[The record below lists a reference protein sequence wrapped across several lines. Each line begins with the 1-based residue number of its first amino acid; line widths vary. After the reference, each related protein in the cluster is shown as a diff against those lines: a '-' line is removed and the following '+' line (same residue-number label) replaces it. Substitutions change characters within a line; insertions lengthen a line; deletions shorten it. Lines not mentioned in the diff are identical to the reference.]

1 VGWYGIYPFA
11 TSSFTNDI
19 NLANGPSL
27 LSTFD
32 FSTWLPKP
40 FVWTMASDTMTSLGT
55 TPVNNPATTYTY
67 GEARAITPDGTVAAG
82 WLGNSN
88 SNFEAVRWATTDN
101 WANGDF
107 MTTLQLA
114 TVNPDP
120 EPGVYA
126 PIARIGAVANAV
138 DAD

>member
-1 VGWYGIYPFA
+1 MSVTSLGNTPDPINSPDSRGNAVADNGTVVGWYGIYPFA

-67 GEARAITPDGTVAAG
+67 GAGDHPRWHRRRGLARQ
-82 WLGNSN
+82 LE
-88 SNFEAVRWATTDN
+88 FE
-101 WANGDF
+101 F
-107 MTTLQLA
+107 
-114 TVNPDP
+114 
-120 EPGVYA
+120 
-126 PIARIGAVANAV
+126 
-138 DAD
+138 

>member
-1 VGWYGIYPFA
+1 
-11 TSSFTNDI
+11 
-19 NLANGPSL
+19 
-27 LSTFD
+27 
-32 FSTWLPKP
+32 
-40 FVWTMASDTMTSLGT
+40 
-55 TPVNNPATTYTY
+55 
-67 GEARAITPDGTVAAG
+67 
-82 WLGNSN
+82 
-88 SNFEAVRWATTDN
+88 VRWATTDN

-126 PIARIGAVANAV
+126 PIARIDAVANAV